1 MQSFLRLRH
10 DAGMTSDDVIRV
22 GTAERQAAIDLLG
35 EHWRAGRLDPSEHE
49 ARTTKA
55 FAAVTRGDLDALF
68 SDLPRGSGPL
78 PWAANAPRDAT
89 AAGPSGTIGPYAVPQ
104 ATPGTAGS
112 GPSQPVPP
120 TAVLPAALPQRRG
133 ALATVGAGL
142 SRARDTVMALTP
154 IGATALFVTG
164 HAPWPVFLAI
174 PAAGIVLYGPGG
186 NKTAEQRRRAER
198 DQRRAEREQGRI
210 ARDQGRA
217 ALPQRA
223 PDGRPGAQD

>member
-1 MQSFLRLRH
+1 
-10 DAGMTSDDVIRV
+10 MTSGDDAIRV

-49 ARTTKA
+49 VRTTKA

-68 SDLPRGSGPL
+68 GDLPRGPGPF
-78 PWAANAPRDAT
+78 PWAANAPRDA
-89 AAGPSGTIGPYAVPQ
+89 AVAGPSGAFGPYAGSEPHV
-104 ATPGTAGS
+104 GAGS
-112 GPSQPVPP
+112 TTSEALTPSAVVP
-120 TAVLPAALPQRRG
+120 AELPRRGG
-133 ALATVGAGL
+133 ALATIGAGL

-186 NKTAEQRRRAER
+186 NKAAEQRRRAER
-198 DQRRAEREQGRI
+198 EQRRNEREQRRI
-210 ARDQGRA
+210 ARDQGR
-217 ALPQRA
+217 
-223 PDGRPGAQD
+223 